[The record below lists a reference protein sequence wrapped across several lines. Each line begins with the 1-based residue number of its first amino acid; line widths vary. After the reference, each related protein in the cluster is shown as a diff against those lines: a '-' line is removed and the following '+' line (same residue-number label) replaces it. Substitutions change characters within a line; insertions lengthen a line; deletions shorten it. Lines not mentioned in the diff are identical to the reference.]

1 MQTDGEKLRHILE
14 NLINNALK
22 FTKKGSVKISAQCL
36 LEARRMAFEVADTGI
51 GIPKESLATI
61 FDMFRQVNGSQN
73 QSSGGVGLG
82 LHIVKTFTEML
93 GGKIDVE
100 SEVGKGS
107 TFTVTIPLD
116 RDDSSTIAAIPVR
129 GPIAGWRER
138 NG

>member
-1 MQTDGEKLRHILE
+1 
-14 NLINNALK
+14 
-22 FTKKGSVKISAQCL
+22 
-36 LEARRMAFEVADTGI
+36 MAFEVADTGI